1 MSDGTYLAPDHIR
14 PLMDKASD
22 HAIHEMLQQIGAT
35 VDDDGSI
42 DLNAIMRRAVP
53 YALFSFLINCP
64 QADLVAMQKSLVE
77 GVERLKPRQ
86 PEGDT

>member
-1 MSDGTYLAPDHIR
+1 MSDGTYLAPDHIK

-53 YALFSFLINCP
+53 YALFSFLLDCP
-64 QADLVAMQKSLVE
+64 QADLVAMQRTIQADVAKLKRE
-77 GVERLKPRQ
+77 GK
-86 PEGDT
+86 G